1 MSINKVEVIGIANFP
16 LVKPGDD
23 LGELVLKHANSILER
38 DIIVIAQK
46 IVSKAEDRLI
56 WLDSVKPSSR
66 AQELARQT
74 GRSPEFC
81 ELVLR
86 ESKSIIETKGKV
98 IVVEHNNGMVCTSA
112 GIDKSNIDQL
122 ERQRVVLLP
131 LDADASA
138 DNIRRRIE
146 VEVKE
151 VAVIISDSL
160 GHPNREGSIGA
171 AIGFSGISAL
181 EQKTGPDLYGKI
193 VKPLMNMVDRV
204 AAAASIVMGE
214 SAEGKPVVIVRG
226 VNYTRSV
233 HSRLRDILIKPSK

>member
-1 MSINKVEVIGIANFP
+1 MTKIEVIEVPNFP

-23 LGELVLKHANSILER
+23 LGEMVMDYADSIQDR

-56 WLDSVKPSSR
+56 WLDTVIPSEY
-66 AQELARQT
+66 ALELARKT

-86 ESKSIIETKGKV
+86 ESKSIIDIKGKV

-112 GIDKSNIDQL
+112 GIDMSNIDQ
-122 ERQRVVLLP
+122 EDRQRVVLLP

-138 DNIRRRIE
+138 EKIRKRIE
-146 VEVKE
+146 SQVREVS
-151 VAVIISDSL
+151 VIISDSL
-160 GHPNREGSIGA
+160 GNANRGGSIGA
-171 AIGFSGISAL
+171 AIGFSGIKGL

-193 VKPLMNMVDRV
+193 GKPLMNIVDRV
-204 AAAASIVMGE
+204 AAAASILMGE

-226 VNYTRSV
+226 VDYTRDIRSKL
-233 HSRLRDILIKPSK
+233 SDILIPNK